1 MHAPQSGNH
10 DNHQT
15 PVQPAAYSC
24 PAEPCSTKVQVDT
37 HDNQYGMAYRD
48 YNTGATAVRP
58 CVAENYRLNHMNQ
71 THEFVTKCHERWSRF
86 DTAKM
91 SVWDAIELLNEV
103 VDDSDP
109 DTALPQIQ
117 HLLQTAE
124 ATRKAHPDTDWLHL
138 VGLIHD
144 LGKVMAHPRWG
155 SEPQWSVVGDIYPTG
170 CAHDPRIIFY
180 KEFESNPDTKDDR
193 YSSKY
198 GVYSPG
204 CGLKNVKMAWGH
216 DEYFYQVLAHNGTLL
231 PPEALFC
238 IRYHSFYALHQHDAY
253 GHLLND
259 EDRSMVPW
267 LKAFQKCDLYSK
279 TDEELCVE
287 KLKPYYMGL
296 IKKYFPND
304 VLMW

>member
-1 MHAPQSGNH
+1 M
-10 DNHQT
+10 
-15 PVQPAAYSC
+15 
-24 PAEPCSTKVQVDT
+24 
-37 HDNQYGMAYRD
+37 
-48 YNTGATAVRP
+48 
-58 CVAENYRLNHMNQ
+58 Q

-216 DEYFYQVLAHNGTLL
+216 DEYFYQVCWCSSCTLCDTASVPL
-231 PPEALFC
+231 PCRPF
-238 IRYHSFYALHQHDAY
+238 IYHRNHCAFV
-253 GHLLND
+253 GHIVTG
-259 EDRSMVPW
+259 MV
-267 LKAFQKCDLYSK
+267 
-279 TDEELCVE
+279 
-287 KLKPYYMGL
+287 
-296 IKKYFPND
+296 
-304 VLMW
+304 